1 MPLSLPSLPY
11 SKDALE
17 PYISEETL
25 EYHHGKHHAAYVNK
39 YNDLIKGTEYE
50 GSPLLEVIRTADGAL
65 FNNGAQAFNHDFYWK
80 CLTPEKTE
88 PSEELLQAIN
98 EAFGSIEAFKEA
110 FSNSAVSLFGSGW
123 IWFIIDTNGKL
134 SIENGANADTP
145 IRTEGK
151 HPLLTCDVWEHAY
164 YIDCR
169 NARPKYV
176 ENFWNLVNWRFVSEN
191 YKQKCNVSKACC

>member
-1 MPLSLPSLPY
+1 MHLSLPSLPFE
-11 SKDALE
+11 KNALE

-39 YNDLIKGTEYE
+39 YNDLISGSEYE
-50 GSPLLEVIRTADGAL
+50 GKPLLEVLRSAEGPL

-80 CLTPEKTE
+80 CLTPDDTA
-88 PSEELLQAIN
+88 PSEALATALADV
-98 EAFGSIEAFKEA
+98 FGSVEAFKEA
-110 FSNSAVSLFGSGW
+110 FTAAATTLFGSGW
-123 IWFIIDTNGKL
+123 IWLIIDAEGKL
-134 SIENGANADTP
+134 AIENGSNAQTP
-145 IRTEGK
+145 VQTEGK

-176 ENFWNLVNWRFVSEN
+176 ENFWHLINWDFVSEN
-191 YKQKCNVSKACC
+191 YKQKCTVSKQC

>member
-1 MPLSLPSLPY
+1 MPLRLPSLPY

-17 PYISEETL
+17 PYISKETL

-39 YNDLIKGTEYE
+39 YNELIKGTQYE
-50 GSPLLEVIRTADGAL
+50 GSSLLEVIRTAKGAL

-88 PSEELLQAIN
+88 PSKELLVAIN
-98 EAFGSIEAFKEA
+98 EGFGSIDAFKEA

-123 IWFIIDTNGKL
+123 TWLIIDTNGKL
-134 SIENGANADTP
+134 SIENTSNAQTP
-145 IRTEGK
+145 ISSEGK

-176 ENFWNLVNWRFVSEN
+176 ENFWNLVNWHFVSEN
-191 YKQKCNVSKACC
+191 YKQKCNVSKVC

>member
-1 MPLSLPSLPY
+1 MQLSLPTLPFA
-11 SKDALE
+11 KNALE

-39 YNDLIKGTEYE
+39 YNDLIRGTDYE
-50 GSPLLEVIRTADGAL
+50 EMPLLEVIRTASGPV

-80 CLTPEKTE
+80 CLSPEKTD
-88 PSEELLQAIN
+88 PSVELTQAIN
-98 EAFGSIEAFKEA
+98 EAFGSVETFKEE
-110 FSNSAVSLFGSGW
+110 FSQSAVSLFGSGW
-123 IWFIIDTNGKL
+123 TWLIIDTDGKL
-134 SIENGANADTP
+134 AIENGSNAETP
-145 IRTEGK
+145 VKTEGK

-176 ENFWNLVNWRFVSEN
+176 ENFWNLVNWHFVSEN
-191 YKQKCNVSKACC
+191 YKQKCMVSKEC